1 VVCVSGAN
9 EAPESVGDDR
19 GSGVV
24 MRGAGN
30 TCVIAGGVAACFVLV
45 CAPSAIRAQV
55 TSGGRPTKQIDGQ
68 PPPRAVLRTAEDSAR
83 ARRDSLKALPLV
95 KWEPADSIGL
105 QLMQRK
111 GYQVVRYRADV
122 VQFGA
127 KDRVI
132 RLTGNKAQRAA
143 VQREPTLLVADTIIY
158 SDTASMVAARG
169 DSITMRDPSRGED
182 IHARRTMSYNMK
194 KKEGIALDVSA
205 ADKSNGQEWYITAH
219 GTGFADSTGAHPV
232 TAFYGRDGTI
242 TSCDD
247 SIPHYH
253 FSAREIKRVSG
264 SIMVAR
270 SVVLHIMDV
279 PVFWFPF
286 IFQDGREGRRTG
298 MLTPRFGVTEL
309 FRNSPTY
316 RRNVENLGYY
326 FALSDYYDAQF
337 SVDWRSSAKATDLDP
352 GWVRFNGGLRYR
364 WLDRFLSGTLL
375 LSKNSLS
382 TGSTNTLVS
391 WTHDQ
396 YFSLRSHLSLN
407 FNYSSNTTVQ
417 RQTVF
422 NPLAAVATIGS
433 QVNYQREMGNVS
445 LSLGGTQRQYPGRPQ
460 LDRDFPSL
468 NISTKPLTLAR
479 WLTWSPSFSAAT
491 HQSLHMD
498 SQGDF
503 SSRYITRSDGILD
516 SVKVDRS
523 TRTSEMSFNTPF
535 KLFDS
540 EITLAF
546 RAQDRENDFPEKR
559 IIVDPVDTAKRSTRV
574 YARTYLTTAD
584 FDLNFSIPQ
593 LIPGPF
599 HVVPSFTLSNVDP
612 NPYFVRSERTGSRWV
627 AQSKRPSYG
636 LGISPTFFGFFRG
649 LGIVEMFR
657 HAITPTL
664 SYSYSPAAA
673 VSNDYLAALGETQT
687 GYLGSFAQNRVTLG
701 ITQYIEAKLR
711 QPVDTV
717 SGSPPSA
724 KKIRVLS
731 LTMTPLTWDFERAR
745 KTKKSGF
752 ATDNFGYTL
761 QSELLPGFDFGADY
775 SLFQGNVL
783 SDSAKFS
790 PFLTNIHSSF
800 SLNATSPIVRFL
812 AGLLGVA
819 QQDVNARDSSS
830 RAGLDQASSR
840 VSAVPNV
847 ASQEMRS
854 AIAIPATRG
863 FEAQITFSKTQQRPP
878 VGGNVI
884 QFDPTLQ
891 CAPLKTLN
899 PIQYDFCVRNAQTA
913 PPQDISNTATT
924 AGGSFIRY
932 PPQTNIQARSS
943 FNLTEKWSASW
954 ATNYDLE
961 RRQFGSQTVSLQ
973 RDLHDWHAVFG
984 FTQAPNGNFAFTFF
998 VSLKAEPDIKFDYN
1012 RSSYRVPQGVS
1023 LPP

>member
-1 VVCVSGAN
+1 MRQARMGWVNTGAL
-9 EAPESVGDDR
+9 ATLL
-19 GSGVV
+19 
-24 MRGAGN
+24 ALA
-30 TCVIAGGVAACFVLV
+30 T
-45 CAPSAIRAQV
+45 APSATYAQV
-55 TSGGRPTKQIDGQ
+55 TGGGRPTKQIEGQ
-68 PPPRAVLRTAEDSAR
+68 QPPRAVLRTAEDSAR

-95 KWEPADSIGL
+95 KWEPADSVGL

-111 GYQVVRYRADV
+111 GYQVVRYRAEDV
-122 VQFGA
+122 RFGA

-132 RLTGNKAQRAA
+132 RLTGNKSQRAA
-143 VQREPTLLVADTIIY
+143 VQREPTVLVSDTIIY
-158 SDTASMVAARG
+158 SDTASLVAARG

-182 IHARRTMSYNMK
+182 LHARGHMSFNMK
-194 KKEGIALDVSA
+194 TKEGIATYVSA

-298 MLTPRFGVTEL
+298 MLTPRFGITEL

-352 GWVRFNGGLRYR
+352 GWVRLNGGLRYR
-364 WLDRFLSGTLL
+364 WLDRFLSGTVL
-375 LSKNSLS
+375 LSQNALS

-422 NPLAAVATIGS
+422 NPLAAVATIAS
-433 QVNYQREMGNVS
+433 QVNYQREMGAVS

-468 NISTKPLTLAR
+468 NISTKPLTLAS
-479 WLTWSPSFSAAT
+479 WLTWTPSFSAAT

-503 SSRYITRSDGILD
+503 SSRYITRSDGTLD

-523 TRTSEMSFNTPF
+523 TRTSDLSFNTPF
-535 KLFDS
+535 KMFDS

-584 FDLNFSIPQ
+584 FDFNFSIPQ
-593 LIPGPF
+593 LFGGPFQPF
-599 HVVPSFTLSNVDP
+599 HVVPGITLSNVDP
-612 NPYFVRSERTGSRWV
+612 NPYFVRSERTGANWV
-627 AQSKRPSYG
+627 SQSKRPSYG

-649 LGIVEMFR
+649 LGVVEMFR

-673 VSNDYLAALGETQT
+673 VSTAYLAALGETQT
-687 GYLGSFAQNRVTLG
+687 GYLGSLAQNRVTLG

-711 QPVDTV
+711 QAVDTV
-717 SGSPPSA
+717 SGSPAPA
-724 KKIRVLS
+724 RKIRVLS
-731 LTMTPLTWDFERAR
+731 VTMTPLTWDFERAR

-800 SLNATSPIVRFL
+800 SLDARSPIVHFL
-812 AGLLGVA
+812 SRLLGVA
-819 QQDVNARDSSS
+819 QQDVTPRDSTA
-830 RAGLDQASSR
+830 RPGADQANSR
-840 VSAVPNV
+840 VGGVPSV

-854 AIAIPATRG
+854 STAIPNTTRG

-891 CAPLKTLN
+891 CAPLKALN

-913 PPQDISNTATT
+913 PPQDISNTTTT

-932 PPQTNIQARSS
+932 PAQTNIQTRTS
-943 FNLTEKWSASW
+943 FNLTEKWAASW
-954 ATNYDLE
+954 STNYDLE
-961 RRQFGSQTVSLQ
+961 RKEFGMQTVSLQ